1 MRLVIFIITVV
12 FSLGCSKQDGI
23 SKQSFDSV
31 KNSDKKEIIAQT
43 KQTSTQPVKTH
54 KKGESIELY
63 DLIYSLLPEQ
73 SDKKINVEWSA
84 LDNIGFIVFDKQL
97 YLNKSKDGKLTD
109 KLILK
114 SKKSKDKYNSSEC
127 YITLN
132 GNQTGYSNIYIGV
145 GCAKCFHDNEDYD
158 YTINTVFNGFDHKLN
173 EISINS
179 YTTGYE
185 LILPGKQECYIII
198 KIGRAHV

>member
-1 MRLVIFIITVV
+1 MSENV
-12 FSLGCSKQDGI
+12 
-23 SKQSFDSV
+23 
-31 KNSDKKEIIAQT
+31 
-43 KQTSTQPVKTH
+43 KQTSQTTSQQVKTH
-54 KKGESIELY
+54 KKGEPIELY

-97 YLNKSKDGKLTD
+97 YLNESKDGKLTD

-198 KIGRAHV
+198 NRSQCGGRNHWADDFSLHIYLNKNDLIKQHNR